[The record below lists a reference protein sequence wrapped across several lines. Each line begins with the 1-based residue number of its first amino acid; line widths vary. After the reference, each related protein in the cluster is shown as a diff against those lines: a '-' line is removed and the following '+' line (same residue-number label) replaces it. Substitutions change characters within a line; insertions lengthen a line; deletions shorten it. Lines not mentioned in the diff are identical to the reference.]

1 MCLSCRDEAQ
11 LVFKWYFP
19 LPFSLFP
26 QTRLTYLKTMR
37 RLVSELYVRDN
48 CHPFKATVLVWIQLP
63 MWIFMSIALRNF
75 STGAAHSEGSYYWNV
90 IPPSKFSDTVLY
102 SKEKAKNKNKKTS
115 ILSVTGIHFYHLPY
129 ISIAFQILSVTKLA
143 VLRIQISLGRMSL
156 LLLLGSLNKI
166 SSIIP

>member
-37 RLVSELYVRDN
+37 RLVAELYVRDN

-63 MWIFMSIALRNF
+63 MWIFMSVALRNF
-75 STGAAHSEGSYYWNV
+75 STGAAHSEGSYYWTV

-102 SKEKAKNKNKKTS
+102 SKEKAKNKLKNIHTFCNWNTLLSSPLHKYRISNIKCNQASCIENTNQFRKDVTS
-115 ILSVTGIHFYHLPY
+115 TTSWK
-129 ISIAFQILSVTKLA
+129 S
-143 VLRIQISLGRMSL
+143 
-156 LLLLGSLNKI
+156 
-166 SSIIP
+166 